1 MKKIPSFKSIKEARE
16 FWEKHDFTDFAD
28 DTEEAK
34 IRFLRPK
41 KAQVTFR
48 LDPED
53 IKKLK
58 KIAHDKGLS
67 YTSLVRMWVKEKLA
81 G

>member
-1 MKKIPSFKSIKEARE
+1 MKKIPKFKTTEEARA
-16 FWEKHDFTDFAD
+16 FWERHDFTDFAG

-34 IRFLRPK
+34 IKFVRPQ

-53 IKKLK
+53 VKKIK
-58 KIAHDKGLS
+58 KIADDKGLS

>member
-1 MKKIPSFKSIKEARE
+1 MKKIPSFKTTEEARI
-16 FWEKHDFTDFAD
+16 FWENHDFTDFAQ

-34 IRFLRPK
+34 IKFARPR
-41 KAQVTFR
+41 KAQLTFR

-53 IKKLK
+53 VTALK